1 MQLLLDGLEIQ
12 LRELMTITNP
22 MDGRWEAK
30 AMLRIGKPPPG
41 TASEETKQHTKQK
54 EHNQ

>member
-1 MQLLLDGLEIQ
+1 
-12 LRELMTITNP
+12 

-41 TASEETKQHTKQK
+41 IASEETKQHTKQK